1 MSKTTPDDVCALC
14 YHHKSEAA
22 TCNREDCELSSASS
36 CSAFWAAG
44 WSRLLDKKLAEY
56 RANGSEGEFQCD
68 PIPYR
73 AGAAGGRCAREAS
86 ERRVA
91 ILKQNACQQAP
102 KPEPKDNEN

>member
-1 MSKTTPDDVCALC
+1 MSEFLHCERCEHAGHCRDNDRCFK
-14 YHHKSEAA
+14 
-22 TCNREDCELSSASS
+22 EDGANDSRSSA

-56 RANGSEGEFQCD
+56 RASGSDGEFQCD

-91 ILKQNACQQAP
+91 MLKQNAEVNPAP
-102 KPEPKDNEN
+102 DEKL